1 MTDNT
6 TFTEIL
12 TIDGVTYRV
21 TVHPAPD
28 GKPAEALLMNILK
41 TSLKGLDL
49 RADWSY
55 NDDSSIGS
63 GLRKEREHE

>member
-1 MTDNT
+1 MTEKT
-6 TFTEIL
+6 AFTEIL

-21 TVHPAPD
+21 TIHPSPD
-28 GKPAEALLMNILK
+28 SKPAKTLLMNILK

-63 GLRKEREHE
+63 DLRKEREHE